1 MRVYELAKEYEIK
14 ATEFVDLIQT
24 FGVDINSH
32 MSGLDDAQIADIR
45 YRMESKDIDE
55 VEDIPEE
62 VKKNVP
68 SEPDPE
74 EEEEVWVDDS
84 PEYTAQEQEI
94 IEEKLDEF
102 RGKLMSSQRP
112 RGFLGWLI
120 SLFGGN

>member
-14 ATEFVDLIQT
+14 ATEFVDLIQS

-32 MSGLDDAQIADIR
+32 MSGLDEAQIADIR
-45 YRMESKDIDE
+45 YRMDSKDIDE

-94 IEEKLDEF
+94 IEEKLDEV

>member
-45 YRMESKDIDE
+45 YRMDSKDIDE

-94 IEEKLDEF
+94 IEEKLDEV

>member
-74 EEEEVWVDDS
+74 EEEEVNQDKAWHR
-84 PEYTAQEQEI
+84 AH
-94 IEEKLDEF
+94 
-102 RGKLMSSQRP
+102 
-112 RGFLGWLI
+112 
-120 SLFGGN
+120 

>member
-94 IEEKLDEF
+94 IEEKLDEV

>member
-14 ATEFVDLIQT
+14 ATEFVDLIQS

-45 YRMESKDIDE
+45 YRMDSKDIDE

-94 IEEKLDEF
+94 IEEKLDEV

>member
-14 ATEFVDLIQT
+14 ATEFVDLVQS

-32 MSGLDDAQIADIR
+32 MSGLDDAQISDIR

-55 VEDIPEE
+55 AEDIPEE
-62 VKKNVP
+62 VKKNVS
-68 SEPDPE
+68 SEPDPT
-74 EEEEVWVDDS
+74 EEVWVDNS
-84 PEYTAQEQEI
+84 PEHATHEQQI
-94 IEEKLDEF
+94 IEEKLGEV
-102 RGKLMSSQRP
+102 REKIMSSQKS

>member
-32 MSGLDDAQIADIR
+32 MSGLDEAQIADIR
-45 YRMESKDIDE
+45 YRMDSKDVDE
-55 VEDIPEE
+55 AEDIPEE

-68 SEPDPE
+68 SEPDPV
-74 EEEEVWVDDS
+74 EEEEVWIDDS
-84 PEYTAQEQEI
+84 PEYTPEEQEI
-94 IEEKLDEF
+94 IEEKLGEV
-102 RGKLMSSQRP
+102 RGKLMSSQKP

>member
-24 FGVDINSH
+24 FGVNINSH

-94 IEEKLDEF
+94 IEEKLDEV

>member
-45 YRMESKDIDE
+45 YRMDSKDIDE

-62 VKKNVP
+62 VKKKSLISINFP
-68 SEPDPE
+68 ATKANRYEG
-74 EEEEVWVDDS
+74 
-84 PEYTAQEQEI
+84 
-94 IEEKLDEF
+94 F
-102 RGKLMSSQRP
+102 GNGSSQITSCLVGLSDNIP
-112 RGFLGWLI
+112 A
-120 SLFGGN
+120 